1 MRLFSFNLPRGPLG
15 ILLLLLAGTVGLL
28 LVLWLIVT
36 FWVLAVGAGVVG
48 VLAYGW
54 QRLKT
59 RLRLRRWRRLPQ
71 RIGRWDD

>member
-48 VLAYGW
+48 ALAYGW